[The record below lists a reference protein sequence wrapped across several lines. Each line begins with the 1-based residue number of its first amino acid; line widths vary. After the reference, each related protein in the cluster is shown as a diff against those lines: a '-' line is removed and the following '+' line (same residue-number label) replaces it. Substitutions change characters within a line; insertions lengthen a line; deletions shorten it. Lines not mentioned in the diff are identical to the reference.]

1 MEYNSEAVSMYR
13 NDKIQIN
20 VIISLDENRFN
31 AAQCSVD
38 RFFKHTGN
46 SMHEC

>member
-13 NDKIQIN
+13 NNEIQIN
-20 VIISLDENRFN
+20 VIISLDETRFN
-31 AAQCSVD
+31 AAQRSFD